1 MSLLDLVQGDKG
13 ILVGGEKLLDVSYEG
28 MCSGCGFLMETKQG
42 IWRRNRR
49 FGNDTGGSD
58 REQHFVTH
66 DRRAYL
72 GSGDVSNRLQS
83 PNMWKEKQTFTFV
96 PSLVKL
102 QRILFQLTS
111 VPRFT
116 VSAGFLQLD
125 RRRWGIMITKF
136 FSLYF
141 PPFLPSLSVI

>member
-1 MSLLDLVQGDKG
+1 MKNRCRYSIWSRGNKG
-13 ILVGGEKLLDVSYEG
+13 ILLGSEKLLNVSYG
-28 MCSGCGFLMETKQG
+28 GKMQWISYGSETVG
-42 IWRRNRR
+42 A
-49 FGNDTGGSD
+49 D

-125 RRRWGIMITKF
+125 RRRWGIMITEF

-141 PPFLPSLSVI
+141 PPFLSPLSVI

>member
-1 MSLLDLVQGDKG
+1 MQWISYGSET
-13 ILVGGEKLLDVSYEG
+13 VGA
-28 MCSGCGFLMETKQG
+28 
-42 IWRRNRR
+42 
-49 FGNDTGGSD
+49 D

-72 GSGDVSNRLQS
+72 ESGDVSNRLQS

-116 VSAGFLQLD
+116 VSAGFLQ
-125 RRRWGIMITKF
+125 
-136 FSLYF
+136 
-141 PPFLPSLSVI
+141 PPNSDSIGGDGER